1 MLADLAMVRA
11 AHIILA
17 SASPRRSAIL
27 NEQLQLGVRAIP
39 SAFAEDLDKASYSPQ
54 EYVRETA
61 RQKALDV
68 FATCE
73 KPFMSKHER
82 PPSLVIG
89 ADTVVILGDQILEK
103 PTSVDHACHASSR
116 SPALPPRPRALLTMR
131 ASEPRRCR
139 RRMLRELSDAGT
151 HTVCTGVSLIYGGG
165 APGGQPHE
173 HSFSEE
179 TIVTFR
185 PLDEDEIEAYV
196 ASGEPMDKA
205 GAYGIQGL
213 GGVFVSGVV
222 GDYQNVVGF
231 PVSRFYKELDT
242 ARLAEWVDN
251 APAEEAAP
259 VVDDPCDP
267 LAPIISDECLDEDE
281 CGLPSD

>member
-103 PTSVDHACHASSR
+103 PTSVDHA
-116 SPALPPRPRALLTMR
+116 
-131 ASEPRRCR
+131 